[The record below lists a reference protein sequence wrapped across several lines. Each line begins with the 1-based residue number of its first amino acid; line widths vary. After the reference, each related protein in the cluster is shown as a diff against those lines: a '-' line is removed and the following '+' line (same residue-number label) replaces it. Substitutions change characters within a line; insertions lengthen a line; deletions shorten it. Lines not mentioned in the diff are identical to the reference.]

1 MSYSSE
7 RGKRPRQDDLPS
19 PSNPIITAHTISPLP
34 LAQSHALLLELS
46 TSHPSAAPVIAAYIN
61 RFTQDEAARR
71 ANASSVD
78 FDHYSKSI
86 WKALNITHARKSGSK
101 QYEAAHDIAGDID
114 DAVRDILSRV
124 AQSDRYATRLS
135 AFSTMRKVSKSI
147 ITCGEGEIRKVVM
160 NSQAPGSLAEGMERV
175 LDAMEAKGE
184 LQGLKDEGMAEKVAE
199 LDVEYG
205 RYGIEE
211 YKVLF
216 EKLSG

>member
-1 MSYSSE
+1 
-7 RGKRPRQDDLPS
+7 
-19 PSNPIITAHTISPLP
+19 
-34 LAQSHALLLELS
+34 
-46 TSHPSAAPVIAAYIN
+46 
-61 RFTQDEAARR
+61 
-71 ANASSVD
+71 
-78 FDHYSKSI
+78 
-86 WKALNITHARKSGSK
+86 
-101 QYEAAHDIAGDID
+101 
-114 DAVRDILSRV
+114 
-124 AQSDRYATRLS
+124 
-135 AFSTMRKVSKSI
+135 MRKVSKSI